1 MKLLC
6 IILIVLPFSFL
17 WSLENFKSASTCG
30 ECHEDI
36 FQEWKISMHGNASV
50 QNDPLFRGMF
60 EWAVTDTEGKLRK
73 KCIVCH
79 SPMSTIF
86 QSDNLEEDFNREGV
100 TCQFCHSVKEIRAQ
114 HSAND
119 MEIDLTTIYSE
130 APAEENSAHPVAHRE
145 FFSKSEF
152 CLPCHAEMKNPDGIE
167 VCSTGEEWRTYLEQT
182 QKQCQDCHMESSNG
196 HPSHLF
202 AGTHNG
208 DLLNN
213 SVSLELLF
221 DYDSNELSI
230 VVTNTA
236 AGHALPTGTPLRM
249 VYLKV
254 GAYDQD
260 GNLLWENWKGNPIQE
275 DKNALFMRILGDAD
289 GNGPVPPWRATQTLY
304 DRRLLPNEPV
314 TITYTVPAENFHDVE
329 VSLFYRLAP
338 EMILKKFNITEKRY
352 TQPRL
357 LVQKGMKIAR

>member
-1 MKLLC
+1 
-6 IILIVLPFSFL
+6 
-17 WSLENFKSASTCG
+17 
-30 ECHEDI
+30 
-36 FQEWKISMHGNASV
+36 
-50 QNDPLFRGMF
+50 
-60 EWAVTDTEGKLRK
+60 
-73 KCIVCH
+73 
-79 SPMSTIF
+79 MSTVF
-86 QSDNLEEDFNREGV
+86 QSDNPDESFNQEGV
-100 TCQFCHSVKEIRAQ
+100 TCQFCHSVKEIQAY

-119 MEIDLTTIYSE
+119 MEIDLTTVYSE

-152 CLPCHAEMKNPDGIE
+152 CLPCHAEMKNPAGIE
-167 VCSTGEEWRTYLEQT
+167 VCSTGDEWRTYLEQT

-208 DLLNN
+208 ELLTN

-221 DYDSNELSI
+221 EDETKELSV

-254 GAYDQD
+254 SALDQT
-260 GNLLWENWKGNPIQE
+260 GNLLWENWTDNPIQE

-314 TITYTVPAENFHDVE
+314 TVSYKIPEENLYIVE
-329 VSLFYRLAP
+329 VSLFYRFAP
-338 EMILKKFNITEKRY
+338 EMILKKLNITEEHY

>member
-1 MKLLC
+1 
-6 IILIVLPFSFL
+6 
-17 WSLENFKSASTCG
+17 
-30 ECHEDI
+30 
-36 FQEWKISMHGNASV
+36 MHGNASV

-60 EWAVTDTEGKLRK
+60 EWAVKDTEGKLKK

-79 SPMSTIF
+79 SPMSTVF
-86 QSDNLEEDFNREGV
+86 QSDDLEIDFNREGI

-119 MEIDLTTIYSE
+119 MEIDLTTVYSE
-130 APAEENSAHPVAHRE
+130 APAEGNSAHPVAHRD

-208 DLLNN
+208 EILAN

-221 DYDSNELSI
+221 EDETKEISM

-254 GAYDQD
+254 SAFDQA
-260 GNLLWENWKGNPIQE
+260 GNLLWENWKNNPIQE

-289 GNGPVPPWRATQTLY
+289 GKGPVPPWRATQTLF

-314 TITYTVPAENFHDVE
+314 TITYTVPVENLHDVE

-338 EMILKKFNITEKRY
+338 EMILKTFNISNEQY
-352 TQPRL
+352 TRSRL
-357 LVQKGMKIAR
+357 IVQKGMKIAR